1 MYREEIKVLDCTIRD
16 GGLINNHYFTDE
28 FVRAVYKAVSEAK
41 IDYMEMGYR
50 ASRQMSPPSK
60 YGAWKYCDDDKI
72 SQIIDGIESETKIS
86 IMIDAHRIQEQE
98 FRPVDQ
104 SPVDMIRV
112 ATYVKDIDKA
122 IAATQ
127 RVHDLG
133 YETTVNIMALSKEN
147 EFDLIEALD
156 QLAKTPAETIYIVDS
171 YGYFFSEQIHYMT
184 ELYKKHLPG
193 KRIGIHCHNN
203 QQLAFANTIEGIRKG
218 CNLVDGSLFGIGRGA
233 GNCPLEL
240 IMGFLKNPK
249 YRLDPILKVI
259 QEYMIPIREELEWG
273 YLIPF
278 MITGILNR
286 HPEAA
291 IKLRKTENK
300 DKYVEFYNE
309 ILSEPDVV
317 A

>member
-28 FVRAVYKAVSEAK
+28 FVRAVYKALSEAN

-50 ASRQMSPPSK
+50 ASRQISPPSK
-60 YGAWKYCDDDKI
+60 YGEWKYCDDDKI
-72 SQIIDGIESETKIS
+72 RQIIDGIESNVKIS
-86 IMIDAHRIQEQE
+86 IMVDAHRVAEQE
-98 FRPVDQ
+98 FKPVDQ

-122 IAATQ
+122 IVMCQKA
-127 RVHDLG
+127 HDLG

-147 EFDLIEALD
+147 DFDLIEALD

-171 YGYFFSEQIHYMT
+171 YGYFFSEQIHYMAA
-184 ELYKKHLPG
+184 LYEKHLPG
-193 KRIGIHCHNN
+193 KRLGIHCHNN
-203 QQLAFANTIEGIRKG
+203 QQLGFANTIEGIRKG

-249 YRLDPILKVI
+249 FRLDPILKVI
-259 QEYMIPIREELEWG
+259 QDYMIPMREELEWG
-273 YLIPF
+273 YLIPY

-286 HPEAA
+286 HPESA
-291 IKLRKTENK
+291 IKMRKTANK
-300 DKYVEFYNE
+300 DKYADFYNE
-309 ILSEPDVV
+309 ILSEPDMV

>member
-72 SQIIDGIESETKIS
+72 REIIDGIESETKIS

-98 FRPVDQ
+98 FKPVDQ
-104 SPVDMIRV
+104 SPVDVIRV
-112 ATYVKDIDKA
+112 ATYVKDVDKA
-122 IAATQ
+122 IAACQ

-133 YETTVNIMALSKEN
+133 YETTINIMALSKEN
-147 EFDLIEALD
+147 EFDLVEALD

-171 YGYFFSEQIHYMT
+171 YGYFFSEQIHYMAD
-184 ELYKKHLPG
+184 LYFKHLPG

-249 YRLDPILKVI
+249 FRLDPILKVI
-259 QEYMIPIREELEWG
+259 QDYMIPIREELEWG

-286 HPEAA
+286 HPEVA
-291 IKLRKTENK
+291 IKMRKTENK